1 MGRRQGQGP
10 RFGVRL
16 KLVYGGTF
24 DPPHNGHL
32 AVAAAAAA
40 AFQVPVDFLPSADPP
55 HRAPTAATAEQ
66 RADMVEAAIAGDARF
81 ACDRR
86 ELHRGGPSYS
96 LLTLREL
103 RAELG
108 PTQPIAW
115 LIGID
120 AFLGLDRWHAWREL
134 FEFTHFIVV
143 ERPGRLFEEMGEE
156 LAAVCRPRWRA
167 APAALAQAAHG
178 LLYRLPMPLRPESAT
193 GIRAGLQAGHDMN
206 AQLPAPV
213 AAYIRRHG
221 LYPSGV

>member
-1 MGRRQGQGP
+1 M
-10 RFGVRL
+10 RL

-40 AFQVPVDFLPSADPP
+40 AFQAPVDFLPSADPP
-55 HRAPTAATAEQ
+55 HREPTAASAEQ
-66 RADMVEAAIAGDARF
+66 RATMVEAAIAGDARF

-108 PTQPIAW
+108 PAQPIAW
-115 LIGID
+115 LIGAD

-134 FEFTHFIVV
+134 FELTHFIVV
-143 ERPGRLFEEMGEE
+143 ERPGRPLEGLGKE
-156 LAAVCRPRWRA
+156 LGRLCRPRWRD
-167 APAALAQAAHG
+167 APQALTQASHG

-193 GIRAGLQAGHDMN
+193 GIRAGLRAGTDMN

-221 LYPSGV
+221 LYPSEV

>member
-1 MGRRQGQGP
+1 M
-10 RFGVRL
+10 RL

-40 AFQVPVDFLPSADPP
+40 AFGTPVDFLPGADPP
-55 HRAPTAATAEQ
+55 HREPTAASAEQ

-86 ELHRGGPSYS
+86 ELRRGGPSYS

-108 PTQPIAW
+108 PERPIGW

-134 FEFTHFIVV
+134 FGFAHFIVV
-143 ERPGRLFEEMGEE
+143 ERPGCSFEGMGAE
-156 LAAVCRPRWRA
+156 LTAVCRPRWRD
-167 APAALAQAAHG
+167 APEALTQAPHG

-193 GIRAGLQAGHDMN
+193 GIRHGLRAGHDMN

>member
-1 MGRRQGQGP
+1 MGRWQGQGP

-55 HRAPTAATAEQ
+55 HRAPTAADAEQ
-66 RADMVEAAIAGDARF
+66 RAAMVEAAIAGDARF

-86 ELHRGGPSYS
+86 ELRRGGPSYS

-134 FEFTHFIVV
+134 FECTHFIVV
-143 ERPGRLFEEMGEE
+143 ERPGRLFEAMGEE
-156 LAAVCRPRWRA
+156 LAAVCRPRWCA

-193 GIRAGLQAGHDMN
+193 GIRTGLQAGHDMN

>member
-1 MGRRQGQGP
+1 MGRWQGQGP

-55 HRAPTAATAEQ
+55 HRAPTAADAEQ
-66 RADMVEAAIAGDARF
+66 RAAMVEAAIAGDARF

-86 ELHRGGPSYS
+86 ELQRGGPSYS

-134 FEFTHFIVV
+134 FECTHFIVV
-143 ERPGRLFEEMGEE
+143 ERPGRLFEAMGEE

-193 GIRAGLQAGHDMN
+193 GIRTGLQAGHDMN

>member
-1 MGRRQGQGP
+1 M
-10 RFGVRL
+10 RL

-40 AFQVPVDFLPSADPP
+40 AFKATVDFLPSADPP
-55 HRAPTAATAEQ
+55 HREPTSATAEQ
-66 RADMVEAAIAGDARF
+66 RAEMVEAAIAGDARF

-86 ELHRGGPSYS
+86 ELRRPGPSYS

-108 PTQPIAW
+108 PMQPIAW

-134 FEFTHFIVV
+134 FGFAHFVVV
-143 ERPGRLFEEMGEE
+143 ERPGRAFEAMGAE
-156 LAAVCRPRWRA
+156 LAAVCTPRWRA
-167 APAALAQAAHG
+167 APEALTQAPHG

-193 GIRAGLQAGHDMN
+193 AIRDGLHAGADMN

>member
-1 MGRRQGQGP
+1 M
-10 RFGVRL
+10 RL

-40 AFQVPVDFLPSADPP
+40 AFKATVDFLPSADPP
-55 HRAPTAATAEQ
+55 HREPTAATAEQ
-66 RADMVEAAIAGDARF
+66 RADMVEAAIAGDTRF

-86 ELHRGGPSYS
+86 ELRRGGPSYS

-108 PTQPIAW
+108 PGQPIGW
-115 LIGID
+115 LIGVD

-134 FEFTHFIVV
+134 FGFAHFIVV
-143 ERPGRLFEEMGEE
+143 ERSGCSFEGMGVE
-156 LAAVCRPRWRA
+156 LGAVCRPRWRDTPNA
-167 APAALAQAAHG
+167 LMQAPHG

-193 GIRAGLQAGHDMN
+193 GIRAGLFAGHDMN
-206 AQLPAPV
+206 AQLPEPV

-221 LYPSGV
+221 LYPSRV

>member
-1 MGRRQGQGP
+1 M
-10 RFGVRL
+10 RL
-16 KLVYGGTF
+16 TLVYGGTF

-32 AVAAAAAA
+32 AVAAAAAT
-40 AFQVPVDFLPSADPP
+40 AFGAPVDFLPSADPP
-55 HRAPTAATAEQ
+55 HRAPTEATAEQ
-66 RADMVEAAIAGDARF
+66 RADMVEAAIAGDIRF

-86 ELHRGGPSYS
+86 ELRRGGPSYS

-108 PTQPIAW
+108 PERPIGW

-134 FEFTHFIVV
+134 FEQTHFIVV
-143 ERPGRLFEEMGEE
+143 ERPGRSLEAMGDE
-156 LAAVCRPRWRA
+156 LAQICRPRWRDTPQA
-167 APAALAQAAHG
+167 LTQAPHG

-193 GIRAGLQAGHDMN
+193 GIRDGLRAGHDMN

>member
-1 MGRRQGQGP
+1 M
-10 RFGVRL
+10 RL
-16 KLVYGGTF
+16 TLVYGGTF

-40 AFQVPVDFLPSADPP
+40 AFETPVHFLPSADPP
-55 HRAPTAATAEQ
+55 HREPTAASAEQ
-66 RADMVEAAIAGDARF
+66 RAAMVEAAIAGDVRF

-96 LLTLREL
+96 LLTLRDL

-108 PTQPIAW
+108 PAQPIAW
-115 LIGID
+115 LIGAD

-134 FEFTHFIVV
+134 FGFAHFVVV
-143 ERPGRLFEEMGEE
+143 ERPGRSFEAMDAE
-156 LAAVCRPRWRA
+156 LAAVCKPRWRA
-167 APAALAQAAHG
+167 EPQALTQAPHG

-193 GIRAGLQAGHDMN
+193 GIRAGLRAGTDMN

-221 LYPSGV
+221 LYPSEV